1 MQEYD
6 VDIAKKGAEMLTRGF
21 CEHYLSSKKLF
32 FELAVGANA
41 VLGSWRDAL
50 ADGKVLIGEC
60 SVYFFP
66 TTRTV
71 SRYAIVEELAGD
83 LAGVRRRAVDLE
95 SLTQGS

>member
-1 MQEYD
+1 VSIIYR
-6 VDIAKKGAEMLTRGF
+6 VKNSF
-21 CEHYLSSKKLF
+21 LSWPS
-32 FELAVGANA
+32 ARDA

-66 TTRTV
+66 TTCTV
-71 SRYAIVEELAGD
+71 SRYAIVEELEGD